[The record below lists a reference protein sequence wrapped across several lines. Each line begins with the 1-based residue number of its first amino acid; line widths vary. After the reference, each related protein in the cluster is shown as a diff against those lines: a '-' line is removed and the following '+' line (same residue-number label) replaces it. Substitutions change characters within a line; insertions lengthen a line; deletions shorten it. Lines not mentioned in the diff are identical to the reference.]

1 VQQLKKIPALERRSC
16 DLPRGRR
23 GAAAGAPAARRARG
37 RARPPPPA
45 GARAVVP
52 LLLLH

>member
-23 GAAAGAPAARRARG
+23 GAAAGAPAAHTRLVPWD
-37 RARPPPPA
+37 RPWLA
-45 GARAVVP
+45 GY
-52 LLLLH
+52 